1 MFKIYLLENT
11 KTLKEGNME
20 KGKKQSLEEIAK
32 NIRINIIE
40 MLCLSGSGHPGGSL
54 SMSDIFSYLYF
65 SGKLKLDASQPDMK
79 DRDRIVLS
87 KGHACPV
94 LYSTLAEKG
103 YFGKSHLK
111 TLRKFGSILQGHPD
125 MNKTPGVDITS
136 GSLGQGLS
144 CAVGMAL
151 GARLDGLDCSI
162 FAIVGDGEC
171 DEGQIWEAAMAASHY
186 KLGNLVAILDKN
198 GLQID
203 GYTKDVMNSEPM
215 AEKWKA
221 LGWKVIEIDGHDF
234 DEIDNAISTA
244 LSINDRPVCIIAN
257 TVKGKGV
264 SYMEDQ
270 CEWHGRAP
278 SDEEMEKAVCE
289 LCGVDSD

>member
-1 MFKIYLLENT
+1 
-11 KTLKEGNME
+11 
-20 KGKKQSLEEIAK
+20 
-32 NIRINIIE
+32 
-40 MLCLSGSGHPGGSL
+40 
-54 SMSDIFSYLYF
+54 MSDIFSYLYF
-65 SGKLKLDASQPDMK
+65 SGKLKLDASQPGMK

-103 YFGKSHLK
+103 YFDKSQLK
-111 TLRKFGSILQGHPD
+111 KLRKFGSILQGHPD

-162 FAIVGDGEC
+162 FVIIGDGEC

-186 KLGNLVAILDKN
+186 KLGNLVVILDKN

-215 AEKWKA
+215 ADKWKA
-221 LGWKVIEIDGHDF
+221 FGWKVIEIDGHDF